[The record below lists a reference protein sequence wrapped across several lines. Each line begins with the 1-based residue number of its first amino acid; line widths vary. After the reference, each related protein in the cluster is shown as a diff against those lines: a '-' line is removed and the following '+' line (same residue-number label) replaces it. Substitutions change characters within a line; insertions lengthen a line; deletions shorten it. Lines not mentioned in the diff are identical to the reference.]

1 MNIQIYSSK
10 KNFNV
15 QKAERFFKERKIR
28 FTSIDLTKHNI
39 GKRELDLFI
48 KAAGSAEKLID
59 RNDKKTNKHPVA
71 LVFTEDLIRD
81 AILQD
86 SSCLISPIVRNGD
99 KITFGA
105 DELVWKSWIED

>member
-1 MNIQIYSSK
+1 M
-10 KNFNV
+10 
-15 QKAERFFKERKIR
+15 
-28 FTSIDLTKHNI
+28 T
-39 GKRELDLFI
+39 
-48 KAAGSAEKLID
+48 
-59 RNDKKTNKHPVA
+59 KKTNKHPVA